1 MVKKIEW
8 TDDFMIGI
16 PEIDMQHRSL
26 INSLNK
32 LIEKYDANPGE
43 IKEILDFLVDYVL
56 LHFET
61 EETLMEKY
69 NYPDMEEHVKE
80 HRAFTKDINKF
91 MDDFI
96 MLGPSPE
103 MEKRIEEGLV
113 SWIKNHILNVDKK
126 MGQYL
131 KEKMGK

>member
-8 TDDFMIGI
+8 SDEFMLGI

-26 INSLNK
+26 VNSLNK
-32 LIEKYDANPGE
+32 LVEKYDTNPGE

-61 EETLMEKY
+61 EETLMDKY
-69 NYPDMEEHVKE
+69 AYPDMDEHVKE
-80 HRAFTKDINKF
+80 HRAFTKDLNKL

-103 MEKRIEEGLV
+103 MERRIEKGLV
-113 SWIKNHILNVDKK
+113 SWIENHIMNVDKK
-126 MGQYL
+126 MGKYL
-131 KEKMGK
+131 KEKMGS

>member
-113 SWIKNHILNVDKK
+113 SWIENHILNVDKK

>member
-1 MVKKIEW
+1 VVKKIEW

-113 SWIKNHILNVDKK
+113 SWIENHILNVDKK